1 MAAVSVKRSIVHN
14 SPSRRNVCKNKS
26 EDSITYLI
34 LKSKGV
40 CNSWLQQ
47 RLQQPEANYSWP
59 VTLAPSPQPLPE
71 KKNVQK
77 KMYK

>member
-26 EDSITYLI
+26 EDSITSLI

-47 RLQQPEANYSWP
+47 RLQQPEANYSGP
-59 VTLAPSPQPLPE
+59 VTLAPSPHPPPRKKKCPE
-71 KKNVQK
+71 KNV
-77 KMYK
+77 

>member
-47 RLQQPEANYSWP
+47 PEANYSGP
-59 VTLAPSPQPLPE
+59 VTLAPSPQPPPRKKKCPE
-71 KKNVQK
+71 KNV
-77 KMYK
+77 